1 MPHQVAQWT
10 EISEQYHRGTIL
22 LGNGA
27 SIAVSRRFAYGSLLE
42 HAQQNNLLTE
52 DVGRLFDFFG
62 TQDFELILR
71 LVWQATNVN
80 KSLQI
85 PDERT
90 RTAYLHVRDCLIE
103 AVRAVH
109 PEHGE
114 VQARLPLMYQFLKS
128 FDTVLSLNY
137 DLLVY
142 WTMTYGLNVE
152 DRHRFKDCFVG
163 NARFDDDWQK
173 YRELYNER
181 TNTLV
186 FYPHGSLALCRDAV
200 EQEFKVHAGGAG
212 LLEAILDEWRSE
224 HFVPLF
230 VSEGT
235 MSQKVSSIQSSYY
248 LSTVYREVLT
258 SPRQTLTLFGW
269 GIGEHDRHLLR
280 RMHNTGIQ
288 RVAVSVYRDDQV
300 YCNYAD
306 QTIRADLGQQVEVE
320 FFDCESPGCWIH
332 PMPEQ
337 D

>member
-1 MPHQVAQWT
+1 MPHQVAPWP
-10 EISEQYHRGTIL
+10 EIAEQYHRGTIL

-42 HAQQNNLLTE
+42 YAQKNDLLTE
-52 DVGRLFDFFG
+52 DVGLLFDFFK
-62 TQDFELILR
+62 TEDFELILR

-80 KSLQI
+80 KSLRI
-85 PDERT
+85 SDERT
-90 RTAYLHVRDCLIE
+90 RGAYLHVRDCLIE

-114 VQARLPLMYQFLKS
+114 VQAFLPLMYQFLKS

-152 DRHRFKDCFVG
+152 DRHRFKDCFLG
-163 NARFDDDWQK
+163 NRRFDDDWER
-173 YRELYNER
+173 YRQLYTER
-181 TNTLV
+181 ANTLV

-200 EQEFKVHAGGAG
+200 EQEFKIHAGGGG

-224 HFVPLF
+224 RVVPLF

-235 MSQKVSSIQSSYY
+235 KSQKVSSIQSSYY

-258 SPRQTLTLFGW
+258 SRRQALTLFGW
-269 GIGEHDRHLLR
+269 GIGEHDRHLLQ
-280 RMHNTGIQ
+280 RMCDTGIQ
-288 RVAVSVYRDDQV
+288 RVAVSVFRKDQA
-300 YCNYAD
+300 YCNYAY
-306 QTIRADLGQQVEVE
+306 QTIRDDLGPVQVD